1 VVIKEGQEQ
10 AESNYSESE
19 QSGSEQRELE
29 QHGSEQ
35 SASKR
40 SIVLIRHG
48 TTQWNVEKKY
58 LGHTDMGLLPDAQEE
73 LASLGEQCR
82 DLTWDAVY
90 CSDLLRCRQTLAHIA
105 PQLIEQ
111 VKFDSRLRENN
122 FGQWEGLNY
131 EQLKDNSLYRS
142 WIDDPQ
148 KVTPPEGETWQ
159 TFAERMD
166 SFLREHIWSEN
177 TDALILDKVNRAD
190 LEVLQSSQRISHRNS
205 YEHSHRTLIVTHGG
219 VIRYMLSRLIPG
231 LGFWDTHVIPGQAI
245 QVHMEKQ
252 GEDWRGRRVD
262 FPFFGL

>member
-1 VVIKEGQEQ
+1 MVIKE
-10 AESNYSESE
+10 
-19 QSGSEQRELE
+19 LE
-29 QHGSEQ
+29 QLGSKQ
-35 SASKR
+35 SPYKR

-73 LASLGEQCR
+73 LAQLREQCR
-82 DLTWDAVY
+82 ELIWDAVY

-111 VKFDSRLRENN
+111 AKFDSRLREND

-148 KVTPPEGETWQ
+148 KVIPPEGESWQ

-166 SFLREHIWSEN
+166 SFLHEQIWSE
-177 TDALILDKVNRAD
+177 
-190 LEVLQSSQRISHRNS
+190 
-205 YEHSHRTLIVTHGG
+205 HSHKALIVTHGG
-219 VIRYMLSRLIPG
+219 VIRYMMSRLING
-231 LGFWDTHVIPGQAI
+231 VGFWDTHVIPGQAI
-245 QVHMEKQ
+245 QVQLEKQ
-252 GEDWRGRRVD
+252 GDYWLGRRMD
-262 FPFFGL
+262 FPYIGL